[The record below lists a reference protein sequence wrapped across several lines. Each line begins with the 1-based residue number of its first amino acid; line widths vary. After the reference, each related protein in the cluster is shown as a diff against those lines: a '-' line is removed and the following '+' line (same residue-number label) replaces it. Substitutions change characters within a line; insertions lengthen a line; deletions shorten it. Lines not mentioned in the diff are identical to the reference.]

1 MFKKNLVNIL
11 SMVFTFFKVIMK
23 SKSRIALWCFLA
35 FIYVLFIVITHF
47 FNIPLKS
54 RSVSSRLQ
62 MFGPKDIL
70 ENSDYHKKGIMK
82 MTKLSI
88 EREYVN
94 EESESILRKIFKNAD
109 KNSDSYLDTI
119 ELVSWI
125 GIRIK
130 EHLTQALQDNIFIF
144 TAIDIKPRNGV
155 ISWEEYFHYFLKN
168 RGYSEEFIKEHYSS
182 LKGMPRELKEAIMRE
197 KAAWSQSVRDDP
209 SRLSLDEFLAF
220 RHPESSHA
228 TIIAIVEET
237 LGRLDVDEDG
247 VLSETEFSDPEFN
260 EIPDHLNNNQF
271 REERIKEFRT
281 AVDKDGDGN
290 ANRRELID
298 YFNPRNIHH
307 AEKDALDLI
316 GLADVN
322 GDGKLSLAEV
332 LMHKEEFMRSKMVD
346 VSISFHD
353 EF

>member
-144 TAIDIKPRNGV
+144 TAIDIKPRN
-155 ISWEEYFHYFLKN
+155 
-168 RGYSEEFIKEHYSS
+168 
-182 LKGMPRELKEAIMRE
+182 EAIMRE